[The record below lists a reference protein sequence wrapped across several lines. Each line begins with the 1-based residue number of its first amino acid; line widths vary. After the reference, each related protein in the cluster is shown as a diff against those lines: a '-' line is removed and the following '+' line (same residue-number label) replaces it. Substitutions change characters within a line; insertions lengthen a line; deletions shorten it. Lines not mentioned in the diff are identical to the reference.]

1 MWLVGDVE
9 AFLSVFS
16 GLAIYSIVQA
26 DATLSYTR
34 RVRFARLFVSWW
46 SMVFGEVGNSLGYCS
61 PSTSRFEVIYSGC
74 GVIPIPGSLQRET
87 ERKVEMLRFVV
98 DLEEPILR
106 FVRF

>member
-16 GLAIYSIVQA
+16 GLAIYSIQA
-26 DATLSYTR
+26 DANLSYIR
-34 RVRFARLFVSWW
+34 RVRFSRLEPLMSRC

-74 GVIPIPGSLQRET
+74 GGIPYP
-87 ERKVEMLRFVV
+87 
-98 DLEEPILR
+98 
-106 FVRF
+106 VR